1 MKTNHFIKEIK
12 NRGFEV
18 EVDKYSNDIVIYIEE
33 NTSKSTLVKNIAV
46 IKKHEMYGLNVMS
59 PDEIGAEMFSLMY
72 RYVTTPIS
80 KREDEKKYYLKRLN
94 HYGGHEYLNLLK
106 EERTIYF
113 GSSVSIGNYQ
123 TQFTKE
129 EIEGLKMDERF
140 LKTLEWE
147 EVEND

>member
-1 MKTNHFIKEIK
+1 MKTKHFIEEVEK
-12 NRGFEV
+12 RGFEV
-18 EVDKYSNDIVIYIEE
+18 EVYKYSKDIVIYIED
-33 NTSKSTLVKNIAV
+33 NTNNLIFAKNIAV
-46 IKKHEMYGLNVMS
+46 IKTHELYGLNVMA

-94 HYGGHEYLNLLK
+94 QYGGYEYLNLLK
-106 EERTIYF
+106 EERTTYF